1 MLEQLNPI
9 IILIIIAVY
18 FAALIG
24 ISYFTSK
31 DSDNED
37 FFVAGRQSPWYLV
50 AFGMIGAS
58 LSGVTFISVP
68 GWVDASQFSYM
79 QMVLGYLFGYAFI
92 AFVLMPM
99 YYKLQLTSIYTYLE
113 KRFGRV
119 SYKTGAIFF
128 LISRT
133 IGAAFRLYLV
143 AIVLQ
148 QFVMEPFGIPFPV
161 TVLGTIFL
169 IWVYTFKGGIKTIVW
184 TDTLQTLSM
193 LVAVVMTIF
202 FISQKMELGIGD
214 MVGMIQQ
221 SDYSQIFFFDDFFS
235 DGKHFI
241 KRFLAG
247 VFIAIV
253 MTGLDQDM
261 MQKNLSCR
269 TLVDA
274 QKNMISFSIVLVFVN
289 LLFLAMGALLFLYAN
304 SVGIEVPG
312 KTDLLYPT
320 IALQHL
326 PPIAGIVFI
335 IGLVAA
341 AYSSADSA
349 LTSLTTSF
357 CIDILDFE
365 KKKEESDGSINSE
378 LKQTR
383 TFVHIGFSILLF
395 FVIII
400 FWSINDDAVISQ
412 IFKVAGYTYG
422 PLLGLYFFG
431 FFTKQQVYDKWVW
444 LICLMAPILSG
455 ILNWLAPILLGITF
469 KFEILIINGLL
480 TFIGLFFISYYDADA
495 AENVLDGAI
504 IDIDMY
510 IHIINY
516 YYLYLFDFC
525 NKKCVYY
532 VKT

>member
-1 MLEQLNPI
+1 MI
-9 IILIIIAVY
+9 IIIVVVY
-18 FAALIG
+18 FAALIT
-24 ISYFTSK
+24 ISYFTGK
-31 DSDNED
+31 KSDNED
-37 FFVAGRQSPWYLV
+37 FFVAGRQSPWYIV

-68 GWVDASQFSYM
+68 GWVETSQFSYM
-79 QMVLGYLFGYAFI
+79 QMVFGYLFGYAFI

-113 KRFGRV
+113 KRFGPV
-119 SYKTGAIFF
+119 SYKTGSIFF

-148 QFVMEPFGIPFPV
+148 QFVMEHFGIPFPV
-161 TVLGTIFL
+161 TVLGTILL
-169 IWVYTFKGGIKTIVW
+169 IWVYTYRGGIKTIVW

-193 LVAVVMTIF
+193 LVAVIMTII
-202 FISQKMELGIGD
+202 FIGQKMELGMGE
-214 MVGMIQQ
+214 MFSLVAQ
-221 SDYSQIFFFDDFFS
+221 SDYSQIFFFEDFFN
-235 DGKHFI
+235 DGKHFV

-269 TLVDA
+269 TLGDA
-274 QKNMISFSIVLVFVN
+274 QKNMVTFSIVLVFVN
-289 LLFLAMGALLFLYAN
+289 LLFLGMGALLFLYAS
-304 SVGIEVPG
+304 SVGIDVPARS
-312 KTDLLYPT
+312 DLLYPT

-326 PPIAGIVFI
+326 PPIAGIIFI

-365 KKKEESDGSINSE
+365 KKAEDVERPISTED
-378 LKQTR
+378 LKRTR
-383 TFVHIGFSILLF
+383 TMVHIGFSILLF
-395 FVIII
+395 IVIIV
-400 FWSINDDAVISQ
+400 FWSINNDSVISQ

-431 FFTKQQVYDKWVW
+431 FFTKQRIYDRWAW
-444 LICLMAPILSG
+444 LVCLSAPILTG
-455 ILNWLAPILLGITF
+455 ILKWLIESYTSYKFDFELL
-469 KFEILIINGLL
+469 LLNGLL
-480 TFIGLFFISYYDADA
+480 TFIGLFFISYYDEEA
-495 AENVLDGAI
+495 AENGIVGMEI
-504 IDIDMY
+504 EE
-510 IHIINY
+510 
-516 YYLYLFDFC
+516 
-525 NKKCVYY
+525 
-532 VKT
+532 

>member
-1 MLEQLNPI
+1 MLEQLNPV
-9 IILIIIAVY
+9 IILIIVALY
-18 FAALIG
+18 FAALITV
-24 ISYFTSK
+24 SYFTSK
-31 DSDNED
+31 NSDDNED
-37 FFVAGRQSPWYLV
+37 FFIAGRQSPWYLV

-68 GWVDASQFSYM
+68 GWVEGNQFSYM
-79 QMVLGYLFGYAFI
+79 QMVFGYLFGYAFI

-113 KRFGRV
+113 KRFGPN
-119 SYKTGAIFF
+119 SYKTGSTFF

-133 IGAAFRLYLV
+133 IGASFRLYLV

-148 QFVMEPFGIPFPV
+148 QFVMEPFGVPFPI
-161 TVLGTIFL
+161 TVLGTILL

-184 TDTLQTLSM
+184 TDALQTLSM

-202 FISQKMELGIGD
+202 FVGQKMEWGIGEMIT
-214 MVGMIQQ
+214 MVSQ
-221 SDYSQIFFFDDFFS
+221 SEYSQIFFFEDFAN
-235 DGKHFI
+235 DGRHFI

-269 TLVDA
+269 TLGDA
-274 QKNMISFSIVLVFVN
+274 QKNMVSFSIVLVFVN

-326 PPIAGIVFI
+326 PPIAGIIFI

-357 CIDILDFE
+357 CIDILGFE
-365 KKKEESDGSINSE
+365 KKQAALSTPDEYGNTLPEQEVKSQMTE
-378 LKQTR
+378 LKKTR
-383 TFVHIGFSILLF
+383 TLVHIGFSILLF

-400 FWSINDDAVISQ
+400 FWSINNDAVISQ
-412 IFKVAGYTYG
+412 IFTVAGYTYG

-431 FFTKQQVYDKWVW
+431 FFTKQKIYDQWVV
-444 LICLMAPILSG
+444 LVCV
-455 ILNWLAPILLGITF
+455 LAPILTGVIKWAMAKYVGYNF
-469 KFEILIINGLL
+469 GFELLLLNGLL
-480 TFIGLFFISYYDADA
+480 TFLGLFFISYYDD
-495 AENVLDGAI
+495 EEEE
-504 IDIDMY
+504 ME
-510 IHIINY
+510 
-516 YYLYLFDFC
+516 
-525 NKKCVYY
+525 
-532 VKT
+532 